1 MNTIFMK
8 IIGSPADSYYAY
20 EFKKRLQESGWLE
33 KIHRMYDSMDLHV
46 LQKIWT
52 SVLFRLP
59 MTVVTVG
66 HLNDKDCEIISDFCE
81 IDSLMR
87 IIGAYDNTDLWIDPF
102 SCELSLSPNNGKH
115 VLLNHVYDTFE
126 LVGYLKEYEQSDASD
141 TDKKIVYD
149 NLTRINS
156 LMQQYPVSFRNIEIP
171 AVNRQELI
179 DCLKTFYKEHDNVT
193 I

>member
-1 MNTIFMK
+1 MNAIFMK

-20 EFKKRLQESGWLE
+20 DLKKRLQKSGWLE
-33 KIHRMYDSMDLHV
+33 KIYNMYDSMDLHV

-52 SVLFRLP
+52 SILFRLP

-66 HLNDKDCEIISDFCE
+66 HLNDKDCEIISNFRE

-87 IIGAYDNTDLWIDPF
+87 IIGSYDNTDLWIDPF

-126 LVGYLKEYEQSDASD
+126 LVGYLKEYEQSNASD

-171 AVNRQELI
+171 AANRQELI

>member
-1 MNTIFMK
+1 MK

-20 EFKKRLQESGWLE
+20 DFKKRLQKSGWLE
-33 KIHRMYDSMDLHV
+33 KIYSMYDSIDLQV

-52 SVLFRLP
+52 SILFRLP

-66 HLNDKDCEIISDFCE
+66 HLNDKDCEIISNFRE
-81 IDSLMR
+81 IDILMR

-102 SCELSLSPNNGKH
+102 SCELLLSPNNGKH

-171 AVNRQELI
+171 AANRQELI